1 VIGEEPT
8 PPPPTKYQIF
18 EDENMRTGA
27 KWGFGIGCAVALLVM
42 SGNSGPGFYTGS
54 VTLLYLVCIGG
65 GLLAGL
71 TWGWNDS
78 RRKRESGEFPPDA

>member
-1 VIGEEPT
+1 MIGEE
-8 PPPPTKYQIF
+8 PPPTKYQIF
-18 EDENMRTGA
+18 EDENMKTGA
-27 KWGFGIGCAVALLVM
+27 KWGTIAGFICANLIIAGG
-42 SGNSGPGFYTGS
+42 SAPGFYTGS
-54 VTLLYLVCIGG
+54 VTLVYLVCIGG